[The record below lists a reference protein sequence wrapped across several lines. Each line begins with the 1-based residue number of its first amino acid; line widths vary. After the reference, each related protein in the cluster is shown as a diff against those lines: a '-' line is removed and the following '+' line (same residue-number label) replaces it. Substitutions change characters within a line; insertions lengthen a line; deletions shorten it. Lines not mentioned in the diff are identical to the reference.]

1 MKQEKLSILY
11 FILKGRTLKSGEAPI
26 LLRVTV
32 GGDYDEARI
41 QRSVLL
47 KLRITKDRKR
57 KYINLGVSLNPIHW
71 NFDKNQP
78 KPTCSNKD
86 YIEKIFLA

>member
-41 QRSVLL
+41 QRSVLPSL
-47 KLRITKDRKR
+47 WDRAKGCCKGKSR
-57 KYINLGVSLNPIHW
+57 AV
-71 NFDKNQP
+71 
-78 KPTCSNKD
+78 
-86 YIEKIFLA
+86 